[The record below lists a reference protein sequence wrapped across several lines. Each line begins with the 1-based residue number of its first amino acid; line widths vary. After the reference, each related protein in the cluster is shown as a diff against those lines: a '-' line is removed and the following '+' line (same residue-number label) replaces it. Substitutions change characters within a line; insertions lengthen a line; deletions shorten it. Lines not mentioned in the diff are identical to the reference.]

1 MTPTTNR
8 LFSVAGMGLAAVL
21 FLGAKDFPDRA
32 ASAARYIYF
41 LAGVLAALST
51 IMLFRSKALAG
62 QQERWIRSPRNFFST
77 IVAMI
82 GYGAAIPYLGFF
94 LASALFMPALAL
106 LLGYRRPLFIAIGTG
121 LIILFVYL
129 VFVYFL
135 GVPVPAGIWE
145 G

>member
-1 MTPTTNR
+1 MTPVTNR
-8 LFSVAGMGLAAVL
+8 LFSAAGLGLAATL

-41 LAGVLAALST
+41 LAGVLAVLSSL
-51 IMLFRSKALAG
+51 LFFQSEATSEP
-62 QQERWIRSPRNFFST
+62 QERWIRSPRHFFVT
-77 IVAMI
+77 IAAMV
-82 GYGAAIPYLGFF
+82 GYCAAIPYLGFF
-94 LASALFMPALAL
+94 LAGAIFMPALAM
-106 LLGYRRPLFIAIGTG
+106 LLGYRSPLFIAIGTG
-121 LIILFVYL
+121 LILAFIYL